1 MKPLEKILRVENK
14 INLLVAHAGA
24 MGGCTFLYTPTSA
37 KNTENE
43 LKPP

>member
-14 INLLVAHAGA
+14 INLLVAHAG
-24 MGGCTFLYTPTSA
+24 GRWGCTFLYIPLRA

>member
-24 MGGCTFLYTPTSA
+24 RWGCTFLYTHTSA

>member
-1 MKPLEKILRVENK
+1 MKPQRKNPRVESK
-14 INLLVAHAGA
+14 VNLLVAHAGA
-24 MGGCTFLYTPTSA
+24 RWGCTFLYIPLRA

>member
-1 MKPLEKILRVENK
+1 MKPQRKTLGVENK
-14 INLLVAHAGA
+14 DNLLVAHAGA
-24 MGGCTFLYTPTSA
+24 MGGCTFLYIPLRA